1 MTTCRNGADAGLL
14 RAVVRNSVWS
24 TFAVVASPILHFVF
38 GGLTLR
44 YVGVDATGFS
54 LAVGAVL
61 GIAGRFGTCG
71 IGEAS
76 LPAIAAALASGDDT
90 RTRRLIGLVL
100 LIYTASSVITAG
112 VVYACADPF
121 IEWSRAPIA
130 DGIARFFIACAC
142 LSFVLGQLTLALA
155 TFLRAAG
162 RYDLVTA
169 VTTPLPLASGI
180 VACVVVPLFP
190 SLITVALVGLIS
202 AILTTLITAA
212 VVSRSVPAVRRPL
225 LGGAELP
232 ALARYGFWL
241 SLTHAFSALTGGVDD
256 LIITGTCGAHAV
268 PPWAIGKRLWLTAH
282 TFLAQHTEHLIPTLG
297 SLRHSARDVA
307 AGVAIAMHW
316 YVILLA
322 ATGYTFMAS
331 SGEVIVGIVAGADVA
346 ALCRPAI
353 LSYSV
358 TGIVFALLI
367 IPVIVAMAEGA
378 SRPAFIVALLSNTAQ
393 IAAVFWLARWFGAP
407 AVYYAPVAALP
418 LLLLAPGTT
427 ATRIFDAHAAWR
439 WIQPVLVPSIM
450 GLAGIAA
457 SIAILD
463 GGFSAW
469 QRLAAGGLLATG
481 VLVATIATER
491 LLSINAVFHRQLVRV
506 LWHARDWAA
515 GLVYRLLGSLRHRLQ
530 GKPKKVTS

>member
-1 MTTCRNGADAGLL
+1 MTSCRNGADAGLFQ
-14 RAVVRNSVWS
+14 AVVRNSVWS
-24 TFAVVASPILHFVF
+24 TFAVVASPILQFVF

-76 LPAIAAALASGDDT
+76 LPAIASALASGDDT

-112 VVYACADPF
+112 AVYACADPF
-121 IEWSRAPIA
+121 MEWSRAPVA
-130 DGIARFFIACAC
+130 DAMARFFIACAC
-142 LSFVLGQLTLALA
+142 LSFVLSQLNLALA

-169 VTTPLPLASGI
+169 VTAPLTLASGI

-190 SLITVALVGLIS
+190 SLTTVALVGLTS
-202 AILTTLITAA
+202 AIVTTLITAA
-212 VVSRSVPAVRRPL
+212 VVSRAVPAVHRPL
-225 LGGAELP
+225 LGVAELP
-232 ALARYGFWL
+232 SLARYGFWL

-256 LIITGTCGAHAV
+256 LVITGVCGANAV

-307 AGVAIAMHW
+307 AGVAMAMHW
-316 YVILLA
+316 YVMLLA

-331 SGEVIVGIVAGADVA
+331 SGEVIVGMVAGADVG

-358 TGIVFALLI
+358 AGIVFALLI
-367 IPVIVAMAEGA
+367 IPVIGAMAEGA
-378 SRPAFIVALLSNTAQ
+378 SRPAFV
-393 IAAVFWLARWFGAP
+393 GADRRR
-407 AVYYAPVAALP
+407 
-418 LLLLAPGTT
+418 LLASEVVWRSCGLLC
-427 ATRIFDAHAAWR
+427 TRGCIASPSTGNRHDGDKDLRSTCSVAMDSACPRAEHHGPCRYRRTYGNPRWR
-439 WIQPVLVPSIM
+439 AL
-450 GLAGIAA
+450 GLAAFGRRCIACH
-457 SIAILD
+457 
-463 GGFSAW
+463 GCF
-469 QRLAAGGLLATG
+469 
-481 VLVATIATER
+481 
-491 LLSINAVFHRQLVRV
+491 
-506 LWHARDWAA
+506 
-515 GLVYRLLGSLRHRLQ
+515 GSDDRCRT
-530 GKPKKVTS
+530 TSFD